1 MTDSIRLNKT
11 TIKETIASNNSTT
24 PAAEEKQTQTGIA
37 SAKDSC
43 QSKQDSSLFT
53 LNRNTGEVKFGDGV
67 QGSRPPAGN
76 SAQLLY
82 QTKSEISGYLK
93 GDAKPLLAMKEYL
106 LGEQNKQI
114 DQGLKEAGEKADA
127 AMNQAN
133 TEMAMGI
140 LQGAVSFGSAI
151 NNLRHAASEAKN
163 EASNSPA
170 FEIRYKHFTSALN
183 DLEVASR
190 SSSKKLEQQANL
202 QDAQTKR
209 LENQAQKDEDFAK
222 ESKSHRDHIRDA
234 ILDFLRKL
242 NDFNPKF

>member
-24 PAAEEKQTQTGIA
+24 PTAEEKQMQTGIA
-37 SAKDSC
+37 SAKDSFE
-43 QSKQDSSLFT
+43 SRQDSSLFT

-82 QTKSEISGYLK
+82 QAKSEISGYLK
-93 GDAKPLLAMKEYL
+93 GEGKPALAMKQYL
-106 LGEQNKQI
+106 LGAQNQQI
-114 DQGLKEAGEKADA
+114 DQGLKEAGEKAET

-133 TEMAMGI
+133 TEMATGI
-140 LQGAVSFGSAI
+140 LQGVVSFGSAI

-163 EASNSPA
+163 EASNNPA
-170 FEIRYKHFTSALN
+170 LEARYNHFTSALN
-183 DLEVASR
+183 DLEITSR
-190 SSSKKLEQQANL
+190 SSSKKLQENANQQ
-202 QDAQTKR
+202 DMQTKK
-209 LENQAQKDEDFAK
+209 LENQAQKDDDFAK
-222 ESKSHRDHIRDA
+222 ASKSHRDHIRDA

-242 NDFNPKF
+242 DEIKGTY